1 MDTSKLDNSLKE
13 LKSLTGLALEVKAD
27 TTEEIEHSHRQ
38 LKSLISAY
46 KEKYSQENF
55 LLTLMTEDYPAH
67 QVADRAKRLHIDPHQ
82 KRMMLLVDF
91 KSPLT
96 KGAIEILENLVVSK
110 PKPLAIPLN
119 KHQLVLLK
127 PVAKQETT
135 EDSYHLC
142 STIVDTLNTEAL
154 VSVHISFSDFFT
166 DLSMIGDIYK
176 ENALA
181 LEVGKLFHS
190 DRKVYPND
198 KLGVAR
204 LIKDIPLETCKKFI
218 HEIFGEDTP
227 RLLDRET
234 NNIVNTFIKN
244 NLNIAETARQLHMH
258 RNTLLFRLEKIEA
271 ATSLDLRN
279 FEDALTF
286 RIATMIVGFWK
297 GYAKHE

>member
-1 MDTSKLDNSLKE
+1 
-13 LKSLTGLALEVKAD
+13 
-27 TTEEIEHSHRQ
+27 
-38 LKSLISAY
+38 
-46 KEKYSQENF
+46 
-55 LLTLMTEDYPAH
+55 
-67 QVADRAKRLHIDPHQ
+67 
-82 KRMMLLVDF
+82 
-91 KSPLT
+91 
-96 KGAIEILENLVVSK
+96 
-110 PKPLAIPLN
+110 LAIPLN

-142 STIVDTLNTEAL
+142 SMIVDTLNTEAL

-166 DLSMIGDIYK
+166 DLSMIGSIYK

-190 DRKVYPND
+190 DKKVYPND

-204 LIKDIPLETCKKFI
+204 LIKDIPLETCRKFI
-218 HEIFGEDTP
+218 KEIFGEDAP
-227 RLLDRET
+227 GILDRET

-258 RNTLLFRLEKIEA
+258 RNTLLFRLEKIET
-271 ATSLDLRN
+271 ATGLDLRN

-297 GYAKHE
+297 GYVKHE

>member
-1 MDTSKLDNSLKE
+1 MDTSKLDHSLKE
-13 LKSLTGLALEVKAD
+13 LKNLTGLTLEVKTD
-27 TTEEIEHSHRQ
+27 TTEELETTHRQ

-55 LLTLMTEDYPAH
+55 LLTLLRSDFPPH
-67 QVADRAKRLHIDPHQ
+67 NVAERAKRLHIDPQQ
-82 KRMMLLVDF
+82 KRMMLLLDF
-91 KSPLT
+91 KSPLSEGT
-96 KGAIEILENLVVSK
+96 IEILENLVVSK
-110 PKPLAIPLN
+110 PKPLTIPLN
-119 KHQLVLLK
+119 NHQLVLLK
-127 PVAKQETT
+127 PVAKEETK

-142 STIVDTLNTEAL
+142 NMIVDTMNTEAL

-166 DLSMIGDIYK
+166 DLSMVGDIYK

-190 DRKVYPND
+190 DKKVYPND

-218 HEIFGEDTP
+218 HEIFGEDTS
-227 RLLDRET
+227 RILDRET
-234 NNIVNTFIKN
+234 LNIVNTFIKN
-244 NLNIAETARQLHMH
+244 HLNIAETARQLHMH
-258 RNTLLFRLEKIEA
+258 RNTLLFRLEKIEL
-271 ATSLDLRN
+271 ATGLDLRN

-297 GYAKHE
+297 GYLKNE